1 MRNELVEVFVKY
13 GKSIIPILIERL
25 KEEDLEIK
33 SSTIIA
39 LGRIGDKS
47 VVPHIVEVLN
57 NHEELAVVCAGALAK
72 IGNKSA
78 LCQTSYNIRIKFYRT
93 SFYARKDKKAS

>member
-1 MRNELVEVFVKY
+1 M
-13 GKSIIPILIERL
+13 
-25 KEEDLEIK
+25 
-33 SSTIIA
+33 
-39 LGRIGDKS
+39 
-47 VVPHIVEVLN
+47 PHIVEVLN

-72 IGNKSA
+72 IGDKSA